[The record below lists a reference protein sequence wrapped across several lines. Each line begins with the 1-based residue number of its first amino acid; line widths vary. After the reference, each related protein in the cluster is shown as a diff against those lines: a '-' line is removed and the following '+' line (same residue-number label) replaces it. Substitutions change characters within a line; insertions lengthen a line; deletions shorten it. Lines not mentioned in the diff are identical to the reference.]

1 MGKPVLALALRV
13 HPGSA
18 GEKSK
23 YIFTV
28 FYIAGREFRTKLL
41 YEIQIWEGCN
51 NLGEWVEW
59 MPTAD

>member
-28 FYIAGREFRTKLL
+28 FYIAGREFRKKLL
-41 YEIQIWEGCN
+41 YEIQI
-51 NLGEWVEW
+51 
-59 MPTAD
+59 